1 MIQVRSKREE
11 NEMGVDSRRK
21 LSPPAGGLL
30 KSAILYLILL
40 TGAGARG
47 AIGAQSMGTMSA
59 INQQQNVYQNR
70 YRDAQIMQMID
81 QRQKG
86 TQGSI
91 SGQSTQSLANNLEMK
106 GNMGGRKC
114 IEKCKNINAYL
125 TIFI

>member
-1 MIQVRSKREE
+1 MIQVRAKREE

-21 LSPPAGGLL
+21 ISPPAGGLL

-40 TGAGARG
+40 TGAGARV
-47 AIGAQSMGTMSA
+47 AIGAQSMGTMPA
-59 INQQQNVYQNR
+59 INQQQKVYQNR

-91 SGQSTQSLANNLEMK
+91 SGQPTNNPKMK

-114 IEKCKNINAYL
+114 IEKCKNINAKF
-125 TIFI
+125 FI

>member
-1 MIQVRSKREE
+1 MIQVRAKREE

-21 LSPPAGGLL
+21 PSPPAGGLL

-40 TGAGARG
+40 TGAGAR
-47 AIGAQSMGTMSA
+47 AAMGAQSMGTMPA

-91 SGQSTQSLANNLEMK
+91 SGQSTQFLANNLEMK

-114 IEKCKNINAYL
+114 IEK
-125 TIFI
+125 